1 MKSQHPFLRSFTS
14 DWKIVVLIALP
25 IFAVAMWYGISH
37 QYEDIGLYAV
47 AMVLASW
54 GIGGWA
60 ATVFRKWQEWRRMKN
75 RGGRDA

>member
-1 MKSQHPFLRSFTS
+1 MKPKHPLLRLFTS
-14 DWKIVVLIALP
+14 DWKIVVLLALP

-47 AMVLASW
+47 AMALASW
-54 GIGGWA
+54 GVSGWA
-60 ATVFRKWQEWRRMKN
+60 VTVVRKWQEWRRMKN